1 MGRVNSNS
9 PLAASDT
16 APDEGTISLRRI
28 ERLRGSLPGKD
39 SLIDELIDLFVS
51 DLPGRLAAITQAIQ
65 CADARA
71 LLLHAHALRGG
82 AANFGACRLDE
93 LCEKLEEIGERGVLG
108 EAPAMLDG
116 LERASV
122 EVRDALLALK
132 SKRPAE
138 SAPAAARRAQKS
150 SGSSRKLW

>member
-1 MGRVNSNS
+1 MQHPI
-9 PLAASDT
+9 PLPTKAV
-16 APDEGTISLRRI
+16 SLSRI

-39 SLIDELIDLFVS
+39 SLIDELIDLFVA
-51 DLPGRLAAITQAIQ
+51 DLPGRLAAITQAVQ

-82 AANFGACRLDE
+82 AANFGACGLDD
-93 LCEKLEEIGERGVLG
+93 LCEKLEEIGERGALG
-108 EAPAMLDG
+108 EAPEMLDG

-122 EVRDALLALK
+122 EVRDVLLALK

-138 SAPAAARRAQKS
+138 PAGAHATARHAQKS

>member
-1 MGRVNSNS
+1 VNSNS
-9 PLAASDT
+9 PRVASNT
-16 APDEGTISLRRI
+16 APDEGTIGLRRI

-65 CADARA
+65 CADAPA
-71 LLLHAHALRGG
+71 LLLHAHGLRGG

-138 SAPAAARRAQKS
+138 SAPATARRAYKS